1 MTVKRFI
8 TAFIICAL
16 ILTAALAMIKADLYT
31 RRLSGDY
38 ERSIFSYEKTAYNQ
52 GRLELFG
59 VVYNIDLDFV
69 DTAKQKSLDMFA
81 HNLNFIPDFILNSF
95 DIFKAAVTNLF
106 DNFV

>member
-8 TAFIICAL
+8 TAFIICIL
-16 ILTAALAMIKADLYT
+16 ILIAALAMIRADLST

-59 VVYNIDLDFV
+59 VVYSVDLDFIAV
-69 DTAKQKSLDMFA
+69 IQEKSREIYKC
-81 HNLNFIPDFILNSF
+81 NLNFIPDFILNSY
-95 DIFKAAVTNLF
+95 DIFKDAITNLF